1 MPRGSCEKC
10 RQHDM
15 FVHAT
20 ATAGRNAFLCARCL
34 HRFAECDG
42 SNDYKGKLRLRSPV
56 TDPRIGC
63 LPYAEISGYR
73 STHRLLTYQTR
84 GLLAVE

>member
-1 MPRGSCEKC
+1 MPRGSCDKC

-20 ATAGRNAFLCARCL
+20 ASAGRNAFLCARCL
-34 HRFAECDG
+34 YRFAEWDG

-63 LPYAEISGYR
+63 LPYQA
-73 STHRLLTYQTR
+73 R
-84 GLLAVE
+84 GLLGCRVRRRLRSRDEFMM